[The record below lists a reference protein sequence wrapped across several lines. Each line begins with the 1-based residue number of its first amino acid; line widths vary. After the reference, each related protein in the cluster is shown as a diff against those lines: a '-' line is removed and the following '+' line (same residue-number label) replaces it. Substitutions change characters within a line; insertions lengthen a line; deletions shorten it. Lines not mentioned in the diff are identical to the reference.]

1 MTVSWP
7 TVVPNFFN
15 ETGSANTSL
24 HALKEKCDAAKILGM
39 VRCEN
44 GEILIVYDG

>member
-15 ETGSANTSL
+15 ETGSPNTSL
-24 HALKEKCDAAKILGM
+24 HTLKEKCDAAKILGM

>member
-7 TVVPNFFN
+7 TVVPNFSN
-15 ETGSANTSL
+15 DTGSANAS
-24 HALKEKCDAAKILGM
+24 LKEKCDAAKILGM